1 MTDFEL
7 DAQRLMCP
15 MPVIRTQDRIK
26 ELNPG
31 DHLKVICTDPGA
43 KNDIPAWCRINGHQ
57 VDEIIERDGSIE
69 IVITVGQDG
78 SSKS

>member
-7 DAQRLMCP
+7 DAQQLMCP

-26 ELNPG
+26 NLKPG

-57 VDEIIERDGSIE
+57 VNEIIERDGSIE

-78 SSKS
+78 